1 MHDYVTI
8 DDKNIIT
15 SEHLGELDEEKRRE
29 AYNIVIV
36 SRAKFKNNY
45 VRVVNP
51 ELFASDP
58 EPVKN
63 EKNYK
68 NLNFTSFFL
77 YCIENKV
84 ACYLKGKAVV

>member
-1 MHDYVTI
+1 MHDYVTL

-63 EKNYK
+63 EKTIK
-68 NLNFTSFFL
+68 ILILPLFFFT
-77 YCIENKV
+77 V
-84 ACYLKGKAVV
+84 